1 MPVALGADSPLP
13 YSSRPFGVASVVLA
27 PPVLSTPVEL
37 EAGMSTAG
45 SPAPVSCSTVV
56 GSAQATSGVGG
67 STPVPASFL
76 ALAAIVAPPPVPVVA
91 PSHVPPPGVLHSPAA
106 EQADAVMMA
115 SASGEAP
122 PPAPVQVPSPVAALA
137 VSEARAAVSPGV
149 PDGTSAPPFPL
160 AYSSAPAQ
168 PLAVQQRQSQSPD
181 CRQLAACS
189 SVTNS
194 SPSRSSPGGCTAG
207 GGVSSGTLGPS
218 YWCTDLL
225 LVQTLA
231 HGSLSPVPAES
242 LLDGPRDECLDAVDQ
257 IALLLEHVLA
267 APVRGGVGAVG
278 QLDVA
283 VRRRYL
289 WAGSR
294 ADAIVATI
302 LVVHTVWQT
311 MTGILNALQADRM

>member
-1 MPVALGADSPLP
+1 MRMQPDLVFQNAPDSQRLPPPLLCLPFRLNQPRSPFSCPRPLPAALSRLAMPVALGADSPLP

-45 SPAPVSCSTVV
+45 SRAPVSCSTVV

-76 ALAAIVAPPPVPVVA
+76 APAAIVAPPPVPVVA

-181 CRQLAACS
+181 CR
-189 SVTNS
+189 
-194 SPSRSSPGGCTAG
+194 PSRPHSPT
-207 GGVSSGTLGPS
+207 
-218 YWCTDLL
+218 
-225 LVQTLA
+225 
-231 HGSLSPVPAES
+231 
-242 LLDGPRDECLDAVDQ
+242 
-257 IALLLEHVLA
+257 
-267 APVRGGVGAVG
+267 
-278 QLDVA
+278 
-283 VRRRYL
+283 
-289 WAGSR
+289 
-294 ADAIVATI
+294 
-302 LVVHTVWQT
+302 
-311 MTGILNALQADRM
+311 

>member
-76 ALAAIVAPPPVPVVA
+76 APAVVVAPPPVPVVA
-91 PSHVPPPGVLHSPAA
+91 PSHVPPPGVLHSPVA
-106 EQADAVMMA
+106 EQVDAAMMA

-122 PPAPVQVPSPVAALA
+122 PPAPVQVPSPVAAVA
-137 VSEARAAVSPGV
+137 VSEARAAVSPG
-149 PDGTSAPPFPL
+149 GLGESG
-160 AYSSAPAQ
+160 
-168 PLAVQQRQSQSPD
+168 
-181 CRQLAACS
+181 QLAACG

-207 GGVSSGTLGPS
+207 GGVSSGTLGPG

-242 LLDGPRDECLDAVDQ
+242 LLDGLRDDCLDAVDQ

-302 LVVHTVWQT
+302 LVVHSVWQT

>member
-45 SPAPVSCSTVV
+45 SRAPVSCSTVV

-76 ALAAIVAPPPVPVVA
+76 APAAIVAPPPVPVVA

-149 PDGTSAPPFPL
+149 PDGTSAPPSANLSLLIAVPPGLIRPHDEMSGRCLGAGMIPL
-160 AYSSAPAQ
+160 AGSSRKRTGMRIGA
-168 PLAVQQRQSQSPD
+168 
-181 CRQLAACS
+181 
-189 SVTNS
+189 
-194 SPSRSSPGGCTAG
+194 AG
-207 GGVSSGTLGPS
+207 GEVAVAGVAGGRMRRQQLLTCSRLCPLRFVTVMRARRVRATRGVQLRHQQLPFPQLSRRLHRWRRCLFRHPRPQ
-218 YWCTDLL
+218 L
-225 LVQTLA
+225 LV
-231 HGSLSPVPAES
+231 HGSATGADAGALISFTCSCGVPA
-242 LLDGPRDECLDAVDQ
+242 
-257 IALLLEHVLA
+257 
-267 APVRGGVGAVG
+267 
-278 QLDVA
+278 
-283 VRRRYL
+283 
-289 WAGSR
+289 
-294 ADAIVATI
+294 
-302 LVVHTVWQT
+302 
-311 MTGILNALQADRM
+311 